1 MALGLLIKGLLRS
14 GAKSSK
20 ATKAAGK
27 AAGGSKGPSAL
38 KKWTKRA
45 GVLGA
50 GAALFG
56 GDEDSGADA
65 GFEKASPLSLAGSGS
80 TAGSSLVLFDFASTL
95 DTGMIN
101 LPELPTLEIA
111 VNDYDNIETRLNQ
124 DVEIPYDIEKM
135 FDTEQGSLIIP
146 KNTFLEFSSD
156 KIKALSASVLTL
168 SENLNLVNRQ
178 IAILNSR
185 VASFE
190 NAVGQADDDNR
201 RAVLNYNRD
210 QDEKEIEGEKSTLKD
225 FMKSKVDSGVETGKS
240 FVKAALLSLATGI
253 GAAVLGVGSSLF
265 SQKLDEESGDEDW
278 TLGEIGG
285 GAAVAAATVVG
296 AKMAGTA
303 VGGAYKNASSKIAS
317 VASRAGQVAGAV
329 GKAGATVAGAVGKAG
344 AGVKGAAGAAGAA
357 TEAVGK
363 AGASGVKG
371 AAGAATEAVGKAGAS
386 GVKGAVGRAGLAGAK
401 AIGEVAILAGKG
413 AAGLAGRAGLAGAK
427 AIGEVAISAGRSGAA
442 GRAGLAGAKAI
453 VEVAGAVGRTG
464 LAGAKV
470 AGVAG
475 RAGVAGAKA
484 GVAKGKQAV
493 IQAAIKTIGPK
504 KAASLAGRSL
514 PGVSWLVGGGIAM
527 YQAVQGDY
535 TGAALT
541 VGGSVGGIVTALP
554 VLAVEIVREVYN
566 AVYGTEENPY
576 PHESDALS
584 HPEYGE
590 RQAEIYVP
598 VTDFVTDFFESNA
611 EYPKDEKALQ
621 SAIDRDIYDY
631 DIIGDSVVDISRIDE
646 LSQREMKAIVSDND
660 IDDTTHELLRSKI
673 KHVDEETSSLSLLKL
688 DHTDQMQ
695 RRKQNAGDLEIS
707 AIGLSDQEKLN
718 RFEVQQARV
727 HRQQTIAAVAANGG
741 TVHYINEE
749 PAFASEVNIT
759 SGPSS
764 SIADSILQKP
774 TAESEKQVVVVPI
787 TMNRKQPVRAVS
799 RPEPLGMKSKSQSHM
814 ARGGVVTKDHWL
826 TGTLS
831 QSS

>member
-1 MALGLLIKGLLRS
+1 
-14 GAKSSK
+14 
-20 ATKAAGK
+20 
-27 AAGGSKGPSAL
+27 
-38 KKWTKRA
+38 
-45 GVLGA
+45 
-50 GAALFG
+50 
-56 GDEDSGADA
+56 
-65 GFEKASPLSLAGSGS
+65 
-80 TAGSSLVLFDFASTL
+80 
-95 DTGMIN
+95 
-101 LPELPTLEIA
+101 
-111 VNDYDNIETRLNQ
+111 
-124 DVEIPYDIEKM
+124 
-135 FDTEQGSLIIP
+135 
-146 KNTFLEFSSD
+146 
-156 KIKALSASVLTL
+156 
-168 SENLNLVNRQ
+168 
-178 IAILNSR
+178 
-185 VASFE
+185 
-190 NAVGQADDDNR
+190 
-201 RAVLNYNRD
+201 LNYDRE

-225 FMKSKVDSGVETGKS
+225 FMKSKVNSGVETGKS
-240 FVKAALLSLATGI
+240 FVKAALMTLAYTA

-317 VASRAGQVAGAV
+317 VTSRAGQVAGAV
-329 GKAGATVAGAVGKAG
+329 GKAGATVAGAAGKVGATVAGAAGKAG
-344 AGVKGAAGAAGAA
+344 VKGAA

-363 AGASGVKG
+363 AGASGVK
-371 AAGAATEAVGKAGAS
+371 
-386 GVKGAVGRAGLAGAK
+386 
-401 AIGEVAILAGKG
+401 
-413 AAGLAGRAGLAGAK
+413 
-427 AIGEVAISAGRSGAA
+427 GAA

-470 AGVAG
+470 AGAAG

-554 VLAVEIVREVYN
+554 VLALEIVREVYN

-584 HPEYGE
+584 HPEYRE

-673 KHVDEETSSLSLLKL
+673 KHVDEETSALSLLKL

-695 RRKQNAGDLEIS
+695 RRKQNAGDLETS

-787 TMNRKQPVRAVS
+787 PMNRKQPVRAVS

>member
-1 MALGLLIKGLLRS
+1 MALGLLIKGLLRL
-14 GAKSSK
+14 GGKSSK

-27 AAGGSKGPSAL
+27 AAGGTKGQSGL
-38 KKWTKRA
+38 RKWIKRGVGTA
-45 GVLGA
+45 GIGGVA
-50 GAALFG
+50 SLFSG

-65 GFEKASPLSLAGSGS
+65 EFEKASPLSLSGSGS

-185 VASFE
+185 VVSFE

-225 FMKSKVDSGVETGKS
+225 FMKSKVDSGVEASKS
-240 FVKAALLSLATGI
+240 FVKAALMSLAYTA
-253 GAAVLGVGSSLF
+253 GAAALGVGSALF
-265 SQKLDEESGDEDW
+265 SEKLDDESDEDW

-285 GAAVAAATVVG
+285 GAAVAAASLVG

-303 VGGAYKNASSKIAS
+303 VGGKIKTASSKIAS
-317 VASRAGQVAGAV
+317 VTSRAGQVAGAA
-329 GKAGATVAGAVGKAG
+329 GKAGKAG
-344 AGVKGAAGAAGAA
+344 V
-357 TEAVGK
+357 
-363 AGASGVKG
+363 
-371 AAGAATEAVGKAGAS
+371 
-386 GVKGAVGRAGLAGAK
+386 
-401 AIGEVAILAGKG
+401 
-413 AAGLAGRAGLAGAK
+413 
-427 AIGEVAISAGRSGAA
+427 
-442 GRAGLAGAKAI
+442 
-453 VEVAGAVGRTG
+453 
-464 LAGAKV
+464 AGAKV
-470 AGVAG
+470 VGAAG

-631 DIIGDSVVDISRIDE
+631 DIIGNSVVDISRIDE
-646 LSQREMKAIVSDND
+646 LSQREMKAIVSDDD
-660 IDDTTHELLRSKI
+660 IDDTTHELLQSKI
-673 KHVDEETSSLSLLKL
+673 KHVDEETSALSLLKL

-695 RRKQNAGDLEIS
+695 RRKQNAGDLETS
-707 AIGLSDQEKLN
+707 AISLSDQEKLD

-787 TMNRKQPVRAVS
+787 MNQKQPNRAVS

>member
-27 AAGGSKGPSAL
+27 AAGGTKGTSGL
-38 KKWTKRA
+38 KKWLGRTAKTSA
-45 GVLGA
+45 VGGA
-50 GAALFG
+50 GAGLFDMFG

-240 FVKAALLSLATGI
+240 FVKAALMSLAYTA
-253 GAAVLGVGSSLF
+253 GAAALGVGSALF
-265 SQKLDEESGDEDW
+265 SEKLDDESDEDW

-317 VASRAGQVAGAV
+317 VTSRAGQVAGAV
-329 GKAGATVAGAVGKAG
+329 GKAGATVAGAAGKVGATVAGAAGKAG
-344 AGVKGAAGAAGAA
+344 VKGAA

-363 AGASGVKG
+363 AGASGVK
-371 AAGAATEAVGKAGAS
+371 
-386 GVKGAVGRAGLAGAK
+386 
-401 AIGEVAILAGKG
+401 
-413 AAGLAGRAGLAGAK
+413 
-427 AIGEVAISAGRSGAA
+427 GAA

-470 AGVAG
+470 AGAVGRAG
-475 RAGVAGAKA
+475 VAGVAGAKA

-554 VLAVEIVREVYN
+554 VEIVREVYN

-576 PHESDALS
+576 PH
-584 HPEYGE
+584 
-590 RQAEIYVP
+590 
-598 VTDFVTDFFESNA
+598 
-611 EYPKDEKALQ
+611 
-621 SAIDRDIYDY
+621 
-631 DIIGDSVVDISRIDE
+631 
-646 LSQREMKAIVSDND
+646 
-660 IDDTTHELLRSKI
+660 
-673 KHVDEETSSLSLLKL
+673 
-688 DHTDQMQ
+688 
-695 RRKQNAGDLEIS
+695 
-707 AIGLSDQEKLN
+707 
-718 RFEVQQARV
+718 
-727 HRQQTIAAVAANGG
+727 
-741 TVHYINEE
+741 
-749 PAFASEVNIT
+749 
-759 SGPSS
+759 
-764 SIADSILQKP
+764 
-774 TAESEKQVVVVPI
+774 
-787 TMNRKQPVRAVS
+787 
-799 RPEPLGMKSKSQSHM
+799 
-814 ARGGVVTKDHWL
+814 
-826 TGTLS
+826 
-831 QSS
+831 

>member
-27 AAGGSKGPSAL
+27 AAGGTKGTSGL
-38 KKWTKRA
+38 KKWLGRTVKTGA
-45 GVLGA
+45 VGGA
-50 GAALFG
+50 GAGLFDMFG

-240 FVKAALLSLATGI
+240 FVKAALMSLAYTA
-253 GAAVLGVGSSLF
+253 GAAALGVGSALF
-265 SQKLDEESGDEDW
+265 SEKLDDESDEDW

-285 GAAVAAATVVG
+285 GAAVTAATVVG

-317 VASRAGQVAGAV
+317 VTSRAGQVAGAV
-329 GKAGATVAGAVGKAG
+329 GKAGATVAGAAGKVGAT
-344 AGVKGAAGAAGAA
+344 VAGAAG
-357 TEAVGK
+357 K
-363 AGASGVKG
+363 AGVKG

-386 GVKGAVGRAGLAGAK
+386 GVK
-401 AIGEVAILAGKG
+401 
-413 AAGLAGRAGLAGAK
+413 
-427 AIGEVAISAGRSGAA
+427 GAA

-470 AGVAG
+470 AGAAG

-541 VGGSVGGIVTALP
+541 AGGSVGGIVTALP
-554 VLAVEIVREVYN
+554 VLALEIVREVYN

-584 HPEYGE
+584 HPEYRE

-631 DIIGDSVVDISRIDE
+631 DIIGNSVVDISRIDE
-646 LSQREMKAIVSDND
+646 LSQREMKAIVSDDD
-660 IDDTTHELLRSKI
+660 IDDTTHELLQSKI
-673 KHVDEETSSLSLLKL
+673 KHVDEETSALSLLKL

-695 RRKQNAGDLEIS
+695 RRKQNAGDLETS

-787 TMNRKQPVRAVS
+787 PMNRKQPVRAVS

>member
-1 MALGLLIKGLLRS
+1 
-14 GAKSSK
+14 
-20 ATKAAGK
+20 
-27 AAGGSKGPSAL
+27 
-38 KKWTKRA
+38 
-45 GVLGA
+45 
-50 GAALFG
+50 
-56 GDEDSGADA
+56 
-65 GFEKASPLSLAGSGS
+65 
-80 TAGSSLVLFDFASTL
+80 
-95 DTGMIN
+95 
-101 LPELPTLEIA
+101 
-111 VNDYDNIETRLNQ
+111 
-124 DVEIPYDIEKM
+124 
-135 FDTEQGSLIIP
+135 
-146 KNTFLEFSSD
+146 
-156 KIKALSASVLTL
+156 
-168 SENLNLVNRQ
+168 
-178 IAILNSR
+178 
-185 VASFE
+185 
-190 NAVGQADDDNR
+190 
-201 RAVLNYNRD
+201 VLNYNRD

-240 FVKAALLSLATGI
+240 FVKAALMSLAYTA
-253 GAAVLGVGSSLF
+253 GAAALGVGSALF
-265 SQKLDEESGDEDW
+265 SEKLDDESDEDW

-285 GAAVAAATVVG
+285 GAAVTAATVVG
-296 AKMAGTA
+296 GKMAATA
-303 VGGAYKNASSKIAS
+303 VRGKIKTASSKIAS
-317 VASRAGQVAGAV
+317 VTSRAGQVAGAV
-329 GKAGATVAGAVGKAG
+329 GKAGATVAGAAGKVGAT
-344 AGVKGAAGAAGAA
+344 VAGAAG
-357 TEAVGK
+357 K
-363 AGASGVKG
+363 AGVKG

-386 GVKGAVGRAGLAGAK
+386 GVKGAAGRAGLAGAK
-401 AIGEVAILAGKG
+401 AVGEVAILAGKG
-413 AAGLAGRAGLAGAK
+413 AAGLAGRAG
-427 AIGEVAISAGRSGAA
+427 VS
-442 GRAGLAGAKAI
+442 
-453 VEVAGAVGRTG
+453 
-464 LAGAKV
+464 GAKV
-470 AGVAG
+470 VGAAG

-631 DIIGDSVVDISRIDE
+631 DIIGNSVVDISRIDE
-646 LSQREMKAIVSDND
+646 LSQREMKAIVSDDD
-660 IDDTTHELLRSKI
+660 IDDTTHELLQSKI

-695 RRKQNAGDLEIS
+695 RRKQNAGDLETS

-759 SGPSS
+759 SRPSS

-774 TAESEKQVVVVPI
+774 AAESEKQVVVVPI
-787 TMNRKQPVRAVS
+787 MNQKQPVRAVS

>member
-1 MALGLLIKGLLRS
+1 MALGLLIKGLLRL
-14 GAKSSK
+14 GGKSSK

-27 AAGGSKGPSAL
+27 AAGGTKGQSGL
-38 KKWTKRA
+38 KKWMKRGVGTA
-45 GVLGA
+45 GIGGVA
-50 GAALFG
+50 SLFSG

-65 GFEKASPLSLAGSGS
+65 GFEKASPLSLTGSGS

-240 FVKAALLSLATGI
+240 FVKAALMSLAYTA
-253 GAAVLGVGSSLF
+253 GAAALGVGSALF
-265 SQKLDEESGDEDW
+265 SEKLDDESDEDW

-317 VASRAGQVAGAV
+317 VTSRAGQVAGAV

-344 AGVKGAAGAAGAA
+344 ATV
-357 TEAVGK
+357 

-386 GVKGAVGRAGLAGAK
+386 GVK
-401 AIGEVAILAGKG
+401 
-413 AAGLAGRAGLAGAK
+413 
-427 AIGEVAISAGRSGAA
+427 GAA

-470 AGVAG
+470 AGAAG

-541 VGGSVGGIVTALP
+541 AGGSVGGVVTALP
-554 VLAVEIVREVYN
+554 VLALEIVREVYN

-584 HPEYGE
+584 HPEYRE

-673 KHVDEETSSLSLLKL
+673 KHVDEETSALSLLKL

-695 RRKQNAGDLEIS
+695 RRKQNAGDLETS

-787 TMNRKQPVRAVS
+787 PMNRKQPVRAVS

>member
-27 AAGGSKGPSAL
+27 AAGGTKGQSGL
-38 KKWTKRA
+38 KKWMKRGVGTA
-45 GVLGA
+45 GIGGVA
-50 GAALFG
+50 SLFSG

-65 GFEKASPLSLAGSGS
+65 GFEKASPLSLTGSGS

-225 FMKSKVDSGVETGKS
+225 FMKSKVKSGVETGKS
-240 FVKAALLSLATGI
+240 FVKAALMSLAYTA
-253 GAAVLGVGSSLF
+253 GAAALGVGSALF
-265 SQKLDEESGDEDW
+265 SEKLDDESDEDW

-317 VASRAGQVAGAV
+317 VTSRAGQVAGAV

-344 AGVKGAAGAAGAA
+344 ATV
-357 TEAVGK
+357 

-386 GVKGAVGRAGLAGAK
+386 GVK
-401 AIGEVAILAGKG
+401 
-413 AAGLAGRAGLAGAK
+413 
-427 AIGEVAISAGRSGAA
+427 GAA

-470 AGVAG
+470 AGAAG

-541 VGGSVGGIVTALP
+541 AGGSVGGIVTALP
-554 VLAVEIVREVYN
+554 VLALEIVREVYN

-673 KHVDEETSSLSLLKL
+673 KHVDEETSALSLLKL

-695 RRKQNAGDLEIS
+695 RRKQNAGDLETS

-787 TMNRKQPVRAVS
+787 PMNRKQPVRAVS